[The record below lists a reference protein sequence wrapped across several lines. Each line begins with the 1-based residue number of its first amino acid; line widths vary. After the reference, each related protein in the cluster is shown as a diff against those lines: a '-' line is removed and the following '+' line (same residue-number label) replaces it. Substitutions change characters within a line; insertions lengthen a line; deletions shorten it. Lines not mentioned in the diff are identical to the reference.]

1 MKYICLSTA
10 YDNVSQNKPLVDRD
24 IDDEKLA
31 MLTLGLTLGQN
42 EQNPQMNFTW
52 DYAYES
58 ISHQFQTPLQQKS
71 GLFPAVLDKCQS
83 VG

>member
-42 EQNPQMNFTW
+42 EQNPQMNFT
-52 DYAYES
+52 
-58 ISHQFQTPLQQKS
+58 
-71 GLFPAVLDKCQS
+71 
-83 VG
+83 